1 MGFVATWIVFDP
13 ADGPPPLV
21 DTRELKDLG
30 EVQTL
35 LDRLSAQ
42 KPGPSPRLER
52 LLGLLAQQHPGKVWA
67 SSTSLGQAIELT
79 PLPPGLKGEG
89 RDAALWTLSV
99 ELDDPGEL
107 EVVVPDMLFW
117 ARELGL
123 DVYDEMQGV
132 FLPWRGKPVPWETG
146 AKYAVQSGWG
156 RPLKAWP
163 SALDLR
169 QGLIAGLTQALCFD
183 GFAFAPEPGWDAVFV
198 RKIEDGYQKVS
209 ARLKGQAP
217 GWLCDFAIE
226 QGSQTLTKAVAAA
239 GYPLG
244 NPNGLNKAFLLD
256 LSDFRSLHNPGWD
269 RLGAKQDKLAWTEGW
284 VDWMLDD
291 LKALVLPVLDKAQ
304 TPEGLDA
311 LYHRPEVGKLF
322 PWALRPLGEID
333 NEVME
338 PVLAIAHAAHN
349 PEFEALAKRIE
360 DQLTRNAEAAYL
372 KVISSLLTVLRGG
385 KLPEVA
391 HAAAS

>member
-1 MGFVATWIVFDP
+1 MGFVATWNIFDP
-13 ADGPPPLV
+13 ADGPTPLT

-30 EVQTL
+30 EVQAL
-35 LDRLSAQ
+35 LDRLSAH
-42 KPGPSPRLER
+42 KPGPNPRLER
-52 LLGLLAQQHPGKVWA
+52 LLGLLARHHPGKVWA

-89 RDAALWTLSV
+89 RDSALWTLSV

-146 AKYAVQSGWG
+146 AEYAVQSGWG

-169 QGLIAGLTQALCFD
+169 QGLIAGLTQALCFN

-269 RLGAKQDKLAWTEGW
+269 RLRAKQDKLAWTEGW

-304 TPEGLDA
+304 TLEGLDA

-333 NEVME
+333 NDVME
-338 PVLAIAHAAHN
+338 PVLAITHAAHN

-372 KVISSLLTVLRGG
+372 KVINSLLAVLRGG
-385 KLPEVA
+385 KSPEVA
-391 HAAAS
+391 QAAAP

>member
-13 ADGPPPLV
+13 ADGPTPLL

-42 KPGPSPRLER
+42 KPGPNPRLER
-52 LLGLLAQQHPGKVWA
+52 LLGLLAQHHPGKVWA

-132 FLPWRGKPVPWETG
+132 FLAWRGKPVPWETG
-146 AKYAVQSGWG
+146 AEYAVQSGWG

-169 QGLIAGLTQALCFD
+169 QGLIAGLTQALCFN

-244 NPNGLNKAFLLD
+244 NPNRLNKAFLLD

-304 TPEGLDA
+304 TLEGLDA

-322 PWALRPLGEID
+322 PLAVRPLGEID
-333 NEVME
+333 NDVME
-338 PVLAIAHAAHN
+338 PVLAIAYAAHN

-360 DQLTRNAEAAYL
+360 DQLTRNSEVAYL
-372 KVISSLLTVLRGG
+372 KVINSLLAVLRGERSSG
-385 KLPEVA
+385 VA
-391 HAAAS
+391 VKV